1 MPQTP
6 YLFAPADDRNAPATP
21 TAGWRRQLPAV
32 QFNRSH
38 MAQHVGCH
46 LKADARSISLASP
59 ETANGA
65 PLSETK
71 VKADVGLALQCP
83 QRPQIHPRAFGNL
96 HLSPS
101 AAN

>member
-1 MPQTP
+1 M
-6 YLFAPADDRNAPATP
+6 RR
-21 TAGWRRQLPAV
+21 RRQLPAV